1 MPMLAHGHSPNQKHL
16 IGGTLAVKQINKLRV
31 YESLYCVNKALHA
44 VLYHIHELEESGLM
58 PIVKMGVLRNY
69 VRELKAEISH
79 DVVDRMH
86 SIEDDEMYR
95 WEKFRIARERY
106 LDPDKHASR

>member
-1 MPMLAHGHSPNQKHL
+1 L

-31 YESLYCVNKALHA
+31 YESLYRINQALHA
-44 VLYHIHELEESGLM
+44 VLYHIHQLEESRLM

-79 DVVDRMH
+79 DVTDKMH
-86 SIEDDEMYR
+86 EIEDEEWYR
-95 WEKFRIARERY
+95 WGKFRIARERY
-106 LDPDKHASR
+106 LNPDKPR

>member
-1 MPMLAHGHSPNQKHL
+1 M
-16 IGGTLAVKQINKLRV
+16 AVKQINKLRV
-31 YESLYCVNKALHA
+31 YESLYRINQALHT
-44 VLYHIHELEESGLM
+44 VLYHIHELEESELM

-86 SIEDDEMYR
+86 EIEDAEMYR
-95 WEKFRIARERY
+95 WERFRIAREKY
-106 LDPDKHASR
+106 LDPDRPR

>member
-1 MPMLAHGHSPNQKHL
+1 L

-31 YESLYCVNKALHA
+31 YESLYCINKALHA
-44 VLYHIHELEESGLM
+44 VLYHVHELEESGLM

-86 SIEDDEMYR
+86 EIEDEEMFR
-95 WEKFRIARERY
+95 WEQFRIAREKY
-106 LDPDKHASR
+106 LDPDRPR